1 MEFCI
6 PIVITKCL
14 AKCTVFTRIGS
25 NLSTS
30 PLPPPPLLPYISYSS
45 SCLLLPPPPPLSFS
59 SSAIPPFVNLVFLVL
74 PSYFHS
80 SYFYLSF
87 SCALSYSLF
96 CSSFFYSLFCSSFFY
111 SLFCS
116 SPIPCSVLLFLLY
129 SIPWTYSSFFKF
141 LLLYFLWLFFF
152 FH

>member
-59 SSAIPPFVNLVFLVL
+59 SSAIPPFVNLVFIVL

-96 CSSFFYSLFCSSFFY
+96 CSSFYSLFCSSFFY

-116 SPIPCSVLLFLLY
+116 SPIPCSVLPPPPPLFYSLNLFLFLQV
-129 SIPWTYSSFFKF
+129 PFT
-141 LLLYFLWLFFF
+141 LLLV
-152 FH
+152 